1 MHPSSIRLQSLALA
15 VAAALSAPTA
25 ALAQQA
31 TPATTDTTQAKGDVI
46 SLDSVFVTGIA
57 TAKSKL
63 KSSVSVSTVGAE
75 AIEQSAPRSTAEIF
89 RNIPGIRSESSGGE
103 GNANIAVR
111 GLPVASGGA
120 KFLQLQEDGL
130 PVLEFGDITFGNADI
145 FLRSDYSLERIEA
158 IRGGSASTFASNSP
172 GGIINFISKTGDTA
186 GGSVGLTRGLGGY
199 DNTRLDFDYGAPFAE
214 HWQFNIGG
222 FYRRGDGVRDA
233 GYTTDKGGQLKANL
247 TRLFDN
253 GYVRVYAK
261 YLNDRAAGYLP
272 VPTMVSG
279 SDGSPHFG
287 SINGFDPGTDT
298 LYSPYFRS
306 SATLDGKN
314 RPSRVEL
321 GDGMHPLSR
330 AFGAEAQFDVGSGW
344 TLTEKFRIADTS
356 GGFVSPFPAQ
366 VADAGALATSIGGA
380 GAGLRY
386 VDGPNAGQA
395 YSGLA
400 LRTHLFNVHLNNLD
414 NAVNDF
420 SLARDFGNGNGGSL
434 NLKAGWYTSRQT
446 INADWT
452 WNSYVL
458 SLAHRARLLDVV
470 AADGSLLSQNGLYAY
485 GVPYWG
491 LDNTRH
497 YDVRYDINAPYLALS
512 WDQGPLSVDGSLRYD
527 MGRARGNT
535 SGGALVSNV
544 DVNGDGVIEA
554 PERSVA
560 TIDYANRKP
569 VHYDWNYLSYS
580 FGGNYLIN
588 DDLAAFARYSRGARA
603 NADRLLFGVVRDDGS
618 VSSNEAVNV
627 VKQLEGGLKWRS
639 GSGLSLFAT
648 AFAARTQEQNY
659 EATTLRFFDRTY
671 KAHGLE
677 LEAAYRV
684 DGFGLN
690 GGLTWTDATI
700 DKDQITPAN
709 AGNTPRRQARFVWQL
724 TPSYRGERYEVGV
737 NAIGTTSA
745 YTQDSNQLKMPGY
758 TQVNLF
764 ADYRITDAL
773 TVSLNVNNVFNTF
786 GLTEA
791 EEASI
796 ADASSNIIRARS
808 IPGRTSSISLRYDF

>member
-314 RPSRVEL
+314 RPSRIEL

-344 TLTEKFRIADTS
+344 TLTDKFRIADTS

>member
-535 SGGALVSNV
+535 SGGALVNNV

>member
-1 MHPSSIRLQSLALA
+1 MHHPSIRLQTLALA
-15 VAAALSAPTA
+15 VAAALSAPA

-31 TPATTDTTQAKGDVI
+31 TPAAADAPAAQGDVV
-46 SLDSVFVTGIA
+46 SLDSVFVTGTA
-57 TAKSKL
+57 TPKSKL

-130 PVLEFGDITFGNADI
+130 PVLEFGDIAFGNADI
-145 FLRSDYSLERIEA
+145 FLRADYSLERIEA

-214 HWQFNIGG
+214 HWQFNVGG
-222 FYRRGDGVRDA
+222 FYRRGDGIRDA

-272 VPTMVSG
+272 VPTRVSG

-287 SINGFDPGTDT
+287 SIDGFDPGTDT

-306 SATLDGKN
+306 SATLDGGNK
-314 RPSRVEL
+314 PSRVEL

-330 AFGAEAQFDVGSGW
+330 AFGAEAQFDIGGGW
-344 TLTEKFRIADTS
+344 TLTDKFRIADTS
-356 GGFVSPFPAQ
+356 GRFVAPFPAQ
-366 VADAGALATSIGGA
+366 VADASALAASIGGA

-395 YSGLA
+395 YTGLA
-400 LRTHLFNVHLNNLD
+400 LRTHLFNVHLNDLG
-414 NAVNDF
+414 NAVNDL
-420 SLARDFGNGNGGSL
+420 SLARDFGSGDGGNL

-446 INADWT
+446 IDVDWT
-452 WNSYVL
+452 WNSYVQ
-458 SLAHRARLLDVV
+458 SLGHRARLLDVV
-470 AADGSLLSQNGLYAY
+470 AADGSLRSQDGLYAY

-535 SGGALVSNV
+535 AGGLLANNV

-554 PERSVA
+554 PEQRVA
-560 TIDYANRKP
+560 TIDYGNRKP
-569 VHYDWNYLSYS
+569 VRYDWNYLSYS
-580 FGGNYLIN
+580 FGGNYMLN

-603 NADRLLFGVVRDDGS
+603 NADRLLFGVIRDDGS

-627 VKQLEGGLKWRS
+627 VKQLEGGLKWRN
-639 GSGLSLFAT
+639 GGLSLFAT

-659 EATTLRFFDRTY
+659 EATTQRFFDRTY

-677 LEAAYRV
+677 LEAAYRTG
-684 DGFGLN
+684 GFTLN

-724 TPSYRGERYEVGV
+724 TPSYRGERYQVGV
-737 NAIGTTSA
+737 NAIGTSSA

-764 ADYRITDAL
+764 GDYRITDAL
-773 TVSLNVNNVFNTF
+773 TVSLNVNNLFNTF

-796 ADASSNIIRARS
+796 ADAASGVIRARS

>member
-1 MHPSSIRLQSLALA
+1 MHHPSIRLQTLALA
-15 VAAALSAPTA
+15 VAAALSAPA

-31 TPATTDTTQAKGDVI
+31 TPAAADAPAAQGDVV
-46 SLDSVFVTGIA
+46 SLDSVFVTGTA
-57 TAKSKL
+57 TPKSKL

-130 PVLEFGDITFGNADI
+130 PVLEFGDIAFGNADI
-145 FLRSDYSLERIEA
+145 FLRADYSLERIEA

-186 GGSVGLTRGLGGY
+186 GGSVGVTRGLGGY

-214 HWQFNIGG
+214 HWQFNVGG
-222 FYRRGDGVRDA
+222 FYRRGDGIRDA

-272 VPTMVSG
+272 VPTRVSG
-279 SDGSPHFG
+279 RDGSPHFG
-287 SINGFDPGTDT
+287 SIDGFDPGTGT

-306 SATLDGKN
+306 SATLDGGNK
-314 RPSRVEL
+314 PSRVEL
-321 GDGMHPLSR
+321 GEGMHPLSR
-330 AFGAEAQFDVGSGW
+330 AFGAEAQFDIGGGW
-344 TLTEKFRIADTS
+344 TLTDKFRIADTS
-356 GGFVSPFPAQ
+356 GRFVAPFPAQ
-366 VADAGALATSIGGA
+366 VADAGALAASIGGA

-395 YSGLA
+395 YTGLA
-400 LRTHLFNVHLNNLD
+400 LRTHLFNVHLNDLG
-414 NAVNDF
+414 NAVNDL
-420 SLARDFGNGNGGSL
+420 SLARDFGSGDGGNL

-446 INADWT
+446 IDVDWT
-452 WNSYVL
+452 WNSYVQ
-458 SLAHRARLLDVV
+458 SLGHRPRLLDVL
-470 AADGSLLSQNGLYAY
+470 AADGSLRSQDGLYAY

-535 SGGALVSNV
+535 AGGVLANNV

-554 PERSVA
+554 PEQRVA
-560 TIDYANRKP
+560 TIDYANPKP
-569 VHYDWNYLSYS
+569 VRYDWNYLSYS
-580 FGGNYLIN
+580 FGGNYMFN

-639 GSGLSLFAT
+639 GGLSLFAT

-659 EATTLRFFDRTY
+659 EATTQRFFDRTY

-677 LEAAYRV
+677 LEAAYRTG
-684 DGFGLN
+684 GFTLN

-724 TPSYRGERYEVGV
+724 TPSYRGERYQVGV
-737 NAIGTTSA
+737 NAIGTSSA

-764 ADYRITDAL
+764 GDYRITDAL
-773 TVSLNVNNVFNTF
+773 TVSLNVNNLFNTF

-796 ADASSNIIRARS
+796 ADASSGVIRARS

>member
-1 MHPSSIRLQSLALA
+1 MHPSSIRLQTLALA

-31 TPATTDTTQAKGDVI
+31 TAATSDTPQAKGDVI
-46 SLDSVFVTGIA
+46 SLDSVFVTGTA

-172 GGIINFISKTGDTA
+172 GGIINFISKTGETA

-222 FYRRGDGVRDA
+222 FYRRGDGARDA

-272 VPTMVSG
+272 VPTLVSG

-306 SATLDGKN
+306 STTLDGKN

-321 GDGMHPLSR
+321 SDGMHPLSR
-330 AFGAEAQFDVGSGW
+330 VFGAEAQFDVGSGW
-344 TLTEKFRIADTS
+344 TLTDKFRIADTS
-356 GGFVSPFPAQ
+356 GDFVSPFPAQ
-366 VADAGALATSIGGA
+366 VTDAGTLASSIGGA

-400 LRTHLFNVHLNNLD
+400 MRTHLFNVHLNNLD

-434 NLKAGWYTSRQT
+434 NVKAGWYTSRQT

-470 AADGSLLSQNGLYAY
+470 GADGSLLSQNGLYAY

-535 SGGALVSNV
+535 SGGALVNNV

-569 VHYDWNYLSYS
+569 VRYDWNYLSYS
-580 FGGNYLIN
+580 FGTNYLIN

-639 GSGLSLFAT
+639 GGLSLFAT

-659 EATTLRFFDRTY
+659 EATTQRFFDRTY

-677 LEAAYRV
+677 LEAAYRIE
-684 DGFGLN
+684 GFGLN

>member
-1 MHPSSIRLQSLALA
+1 MAMHHPSIRLHTLAWA
-15 VAAALSAPTA
+15 VAAALAAPAAFAQDTA
-25 ALAQQA
+25 APAAQPGPAQA
-31 TPATTDTTQAKGDVI
+31 DVV
-46 SLDSVFVTGIA
+46 SLDSVFVTGTA
-57 TAKSKL
+57 SAKSKL

-130 PVLEFGDITFGNADI
+130 PVLEFGDIAFGNADI
-145 FLRSDYSLERIEA
+145 FLRADYSLERIEA

-186 GGSVGLTRGLGGY
+186 GGSVGLSRGLGRF

-214 HWQFNIGG
+214 HWQFNVGG
-222 FYRRGDGVRDA
+222 YYRRGDGVRDA
-233 GYTTDKGGQLKANL
+233 GYATDKGGQLKANL

-261 YLNDRAAGYLP
+261 YLNYRAAAYTP
-272 VPTMVSG
+272 VPTLVSG
-279 SDGSPHFG
+279 SDGSPHFHDVG
-287 SINGFDPGTDT
+287 SFDPGSDT

-306 SATLDGKN
+306 SNSLDGSN
-314 RPSRVEL
+314 RLTRVEL
-321 GDGMHPLSR
+321 GDGMHPVSR
-330 AFGAEAQFDVGSGW
+330 AIGAEAQFDIGGGW
-344 TLTEKFRIADTS
+344 TLTDKFRIADTS
-356 GGFVSPFPAQ
+356 GRFVSPFPAE
-366 VADAGALATSIGGA
+366 VADAASLAAEIGGA
-380 GAGLRY
+380 GATLRDA
-386 VDGPNAGQA
+386 DGQPYSGQA
-395 YSGLA
+395 V
-400 LRTHLFNVHLNNLD
+400 RTHLFNTRINDLG
-414 NAVNDF
+414 NAVNDL
-420 SLARDFGNGNGGSL
+420 SLARDFGNGAGGNV
-434 NLKAGWYTSRQT
+434 NLKAGLYSSRQV
-446 INADWT
+446 IDMDWT
-452 WNSYVL
+452 WNSYVQ
-458 SLAHRARLLDVV
+458 SVSSRSRLLDVV

-491 LDNTRH
+491 TDNTRH
-497 YDVRYDINAPYLALS
+497 YDVRYTINAPYVALG
-512 WDQGPLSVDGSLRYD
+512 WDQGPLSVDASVRYD
-527 MGRARGNT
+527 MGKARGDT
-535 SGGALVSNV
+535 AGGLLVDNLDV
-544 DVNGDGVIEA
+544 DGDGVIQA

-569 VHYDWNYLSYS
+569 VDYDWNYLSYS
-580 FGGNYLIN
+580 LGGNYMLN

-618 VSSNEAVNV
+618 VSSDEAVNF
-627 VKQLEGGLKWRS
+627 VKQLEGGLKWRA
-639 GSGLSLFAT
+639 GGLSLFAT

-659 EATTLRFFDRTY
+659 EATSQHFFNRTY

-677 LEAAYRV
+677 LEAAYRSG
-684 DGFGLN
+684 GFAIN
-690 GGLTWTDATI
+690 GGATWTDATI

-709 AGNTPRRQARFVWQL
+709 AGHTPRRQARFVWQL
-724 TPSYRGERYEVGV
+724 TPSYRGERYEVGI
-737 NAIGTTSA
+737 NAIGTSSA

-764 ADYRITDAL
+764 GNYRVSDAL
-773 TVSLNVNNVFNTF
+773 TLSLNVNNLFDAF

-791 EEASI
+791 EDASI
-796 ADASSNIIRARS
+796 PDNAIIRARS
-808 IPGRTSSISLRYDF
+808 IPGRTASVGVRYDF